1 LSYISTVLLYSHS
14 FCADY
19 EYICA
24 ILSPYLLL
32 TYSLPPPSY
41 SIRRRSEVAKK
52 KIKVGYGTEAN
63 EYVLKKYKIAFY
75 ASLLHGNIASML

>member
-1 LSYISTVLLYSHS
+1 KKTFKYKKRRCALVLTH
-14 FCADY
+14 
-19 EYICA
+19 
-24 ILSPYLLL
+24 
-32 TYSLPPPSY
+32 LP
-41 SIRRRSEVAKK
+41 EVAKK

>member
-1 LSYISTVLLYSHS
+1 MNIFALYFLLTFS
-14 FCADY
+14 
-19 EYICA
+19 
-24 ILSPYLLL
+24 LLTPYLLL
-32 TYSLPPPSY
+32 TYSLPTPSY

>member
-1 LSYISTVLLYSHS
+1 MNIFALYFLLTLSLLT
-14 FCADY
+14 
-19 EYICA
+19 
-24 ILSPYLLL
+24 PYLLH
-32 TYSLPPPSY
+32 TYSIPSPSY